1 LRFWVQS
8 QELLALQKQSMIA
21 AHTAKETQEVKR
33 INAEIMEREREEQVR
48 RLLNEPRL
56 VLNLLLTESRLC
68 YVALRAGEEAR

>member
-1 LRFWVQS
+1 MQS

-48 RLLNEPRL
+48 RLLNESRL
-56 VLNLLLTESRLC
+56 V
-68 YVALRAGEEAR
+68 